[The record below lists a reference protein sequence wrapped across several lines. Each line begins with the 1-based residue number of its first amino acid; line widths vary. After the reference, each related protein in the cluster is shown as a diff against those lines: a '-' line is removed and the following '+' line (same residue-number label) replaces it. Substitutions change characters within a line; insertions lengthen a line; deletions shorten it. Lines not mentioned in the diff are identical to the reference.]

1 MEPPADAL
9 IHALKYGGW
18 RSLGEDMGG
27 RMAKIR
33 MEMGEASIVVPIPT
47 TPGRKKKRG
56 YNQARVLAEV
66 VAREWGIPLLD
77 VLERP
82 AGGTQVR
89 SGPAERKLN
98 VQDTFR
104 AAPLLRSH
112 IQGREVILI
121 DDVLTT
127 GATASSAALELGRHG
142 AGSVRLL
149 AFARALPLGFEA
161 RKSRTG

>member
-1 MEPPADAL
+1 
-9 IHALKYGGW
+9 
-18 RSLGEDMGG
+18 
-27 RMAKIR
+27 MAKIR
-33 MEMGEASIVVPIPT
+33 DNVGETPIIAPIPT
-47 TPGRKKKRG
+47 SPGRQKKRG

-66 VAREWGIPLLD
+66 VAREWMVPLVD

-98 VQDTFR
+98 VQGSFR
-104 AAPLLRSH
+104 VTPLSRSQ

-127 GATASSAALELGRHG
+127 GATASSAASELGRCGVG
-142 AGSVRLL
+142 AVRLV
-149 AFARALPLGFEA
+149 AFARALPLGFEV
-161 RKSRTG
+161 RRSRTG

>member
-1 MEPPADAL
+1 
-9 IHALKYGGW
+9 
-18 RSLGEDMGG
+18 MGR

-33 MEMGEASIVVPIPT
+33 EGMGESPILIPIPT
-47 TPGRKKKRG
+47 TPARQKKRG

-66 VAREWGIPLLD
+66 VAREWGGQLLD

-98 VQDTFR
+98 VKDSFR
-104 AAPLLRSH
+104 VAPSSRSH
-112 IQGREVILI
+112 IQGMEVILI

-127 GATASSAALELGRHG
+127 GATASSAASELGRSG
-142 AGSVRLL
+142 VGSVRLL

-161 RKSRTG
+161 REIRTG

>member
-1 MEPPADAL
+1 
-9 IHALKYGGW
+9 
-18 RSLGEDMGG
+18 
-27 RMAKIR
+27 MAKIR
-33 MEMGEASIVVPIPT
+33 VGVGDSPILAPIPT

-66 VAREWGIPLLD
+66 VAREWTAPLVD

-98 VQDTFR
+98 VQGSFR
-104 AAPLLRSH
+104 VTPLSRSQ

-127 GATASSAALELGRHG
+127 GATASSAASELGRHG
-142 AGSVRLL
+142 AGSVRLV

-161 RKSRTG
+161 RQSRAG